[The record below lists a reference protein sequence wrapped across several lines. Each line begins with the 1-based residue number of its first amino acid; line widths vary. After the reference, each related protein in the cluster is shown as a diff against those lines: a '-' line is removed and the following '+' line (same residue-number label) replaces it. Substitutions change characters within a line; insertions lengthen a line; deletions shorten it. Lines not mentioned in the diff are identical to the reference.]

1 MKSYLKFLSRNKLY
15 TAIEAVGLAVSLA
28 FVILIGSYVVQQ
40 YEVAHESPQW
50 KRTFVL
56 GTNEFLGL
64 TYWDK
69 EELEMNIPEVDAATH
84 AAMLWQPIVREG
96 NEPLQC
102 SGMET
107 DADFFRVFPQYHL
120 VEGSLNDFVSKDDV
134 LISESLARK
143 IADQVGN
150 DVKTNGNDIQTTG
163 NDAQTTGKDAQTTGN
178 DTSVTPGLTGSLIGK
193 VINVDGTDRTI
204 KGVYADFDGTFFMP
218 YDIITHISGAWGAG
232 MERNFGSIGNYTT
245 WFRARD
251 DADAADVRAKV
262 KALLHK
268 NYDPIWGAEKVDAW
282 KVYRMDEAF
291 FITGNSNGLTRQG
304 NARMLRLLTVVVLLL
319 LLSAIFN
326 YVNLSLALTGKRAK
340 EMATRR
346 LLGADKTSILWKYI
360 GESVAFT
367 AVCFGAALLLADL
380 LVPMMN
386 SLVSTADPDEMM
398 LGMGDTSVRLSF
410 LLTSGYIVA
419 YLAGIMV
426 LGVINGLLPAVVA
439 SRYQP
444 IDVIK
449 GTLRRRN
456 KMVMSKVFIVVQ
468 NVLSVFLI
476 ALALVMEVQMRH
488 MLTRPMHAATENLY
502 YIEYSAKNYDAMKLF
517 KDKVEQ
523 LPFVTKAGVGRGIP
537 GMINM
542 TMGVKVDEVHRVDMP
557 VILCDST
564 YFKLLGLEVEEDF
577 GHPLVHSLWMSRSAF
592 NAAAVSD
599 TSTVFP
605 RRINMNGAQPEFIG
619 GVVTDF
625 PARPASEGEINPN
638 GGVIVTRAEE
648 LHYANCLLIGTTGE
662 DRSYDEAIRQAY
674 REFRMETSGV
684 EEPAW
689 RYGFVHDIHRKM
701 LAPVQRTLRLVE
713 LFAVLAVLISLLG
726 LLAMSTY
733 FADENT
739 KQIAVRK
746 VFGADVNSETRRAV
760 RSYMILVGAACLIGI
775 PPAVWASR
783 LYLERFAYR
792 IEGYGWV
799 FALAVLISL
808 AIAFGTVLWQTL
820 KAAKTNPSTEL
831 KKE

>member
-56 GTNEFLGL
+56 GSDEFLGL

-69 EELEMNIPEVDAATH
+69 EELEMNIPEVQAATR
-84 AAMLWQPIVREG
+84 AALLWQPVIQHGEQ
-96 NEPLQC
+96 PIQA
-102 SGMET
+102 SGIEA
-107 DADFFRVFPQYHL
+107 DSDFFQVFPEYHL
-120 VEGSLNDFVSKDDV
+120 IEGSLEDFVGKEDV
-134 LISESLARK
+134 LISASLARK
-143 IADQVGN
+143 MNAQVGQ
-150 DVKTNGNDIQTTG
+150 VI
-163 NDAQTTGKDAQTTGN
+163 
-178 DTSVTPGLTGSLIGK
+178 K
-193 VINVDGTDRTI
+193 VDKVDRTI
-204 KGVYADFDGTFFMP
+204 KGIYADFDGAFFMP
-218 YDIITHISGAWGAG
+218 ADIITNIANSWAAEQGKVF
-232 MERNFGSIGNYTT
+232 NSIGNYTT
-245 WFRARD
+245 WFRVRE
-251 DADAADVRAKV
+251 DADLADVQAKV

-268 NYDPIWGAEKVDAW
+268 NYDASWGAEKVDAW
-282 KVYRMDEAF
+282 KAYRMDEAF
-291 FITGNSNGLTRQG
+291 FFTGSSNGLTRTG
-304 NARMLRLLTVVVLLL
+304 NAQMLRLLTVVVLLL

-346 LLGADKTSILWKYI
+346 LLGADRTGILWKYI

-367 AVCFGAALLLADL
+367 AVSFAAALLLADL
-380 LVPMMN
+380 LAPMVN
-386 SLVSTADPDEMM
+386 SLVSTSDPDELM
-398 LGMGDTSVRLSF
+398 LGIGDTSVRLSF
-410 LLTSGYIVA
+410 MMTPGYILA
-419 YLAGIMV
+419 YLAGILV
-426 LGVINGLLPAVVA
+426 LGVINGLLPAFAA
-439 SRYQP
+439 SRYEP

-456 KMVMSKVFIVVQ
+456 KMILNKVFIVVQ

-476 ALALVMEVQMRH
+476 AMALVMEVQMRH
-488 MLTRPMHAATENLY
+488 MLTRPMHAATDNLY
-502 YIEYSAKNYDAMKLF
+502 YIEYSAQNYDAMRLF
-517 KDKVEQ
+517 KDKVER

-542 TMGVKVDEVHRVDMP
+542 TMGIKVDEEHRVDMP
-557 VILCDST
+557 VIICDST

-577 GHPLVHSLWMSRSAF
+577 GHPLTHSLWMSRSAF

-619 GVVTDF
+619 GVVTDY
-625 PARPASEGEINPN
+625 PTRPVSESSQNPN

-648 LHYANCLLIGTTGE
+648 LYFANCLLIGTTGE
-662 DRSYDEAIRQAY
+662 DKSYEDQILLAY
-674 REFRMETSGV
+674 REFRLETSGV

-689 RYGFVHDIHRKM
+689 RYGFIKDINRKQ
-701 LAPVQRTLRLVE
+701 LAPVKRTLRLVE
-713 LFAVLAVLISLLG
+713 LFAVLSVLIALLG

-746 VFGADVNSETRRAV
+746 VFGSDVSHETWRNV
-760 RSYMILVGAACLIGI
+760 RSYMVLTGIACLVGIPLAIWAA
-775 PPAVWASR
+775 R
-783 LYLERFAYR
+783 LYLQRFAYR
-792 IEGYGWV
+792 VEGYGWV
-799 FALAVLISL
+799 FIVATLISL

-820 KAAKTNPSTEL
+820 KAARTNPAIEL

>member
-56 GTNEFLGL
+56 GSNEFLGL

-69 EELEMNIPEVDAATH
+69 EELEMNIPEVESATH
-84 AAMLWQPIVREG
+84 IALLWQPVIQNG
-96 NEPLQC
+96 GEPIAA
-102 SGMET
+102 GGFET
-107 DADFFRVFPQYHL
+107 DPDFFRVFPQYRL
-120 VEGSLNDFVSKDDV
+120 VEGSLEDFVGMDDI

-143 IADQVGN
+143 
-150 DVKTNGNDIQTTG
+150 TG
-163 NDAQTTGKDAQTTGN
+163 VQ
-178 DTSVTPGLTGSLIGK
+178 IGQALK
-193 VINVDGTDRTI
+193 VDKEDRTI
-204 KGVYADFDGTFFMP
+204 KGIFADLDGAFFMP
-218 YDIITHISGAWGAG
+218 TDIITNIKRTWAAEQSKAF
-232 MERNFGSIGNYTT
+232 NSIGNYTT
-245 WFRARD
+245 WFRVRD
-251 DADAADVRAKV
+251 DADINDVQAKV
-262 KALLHK
+262 QALLHK
-268 NYDPIWGAEKVDAW
+268 NYDPTWSADKVDKWRA
-282 KVYRMDEAF
+282 YRMDEAF
-291 FITGNSNGLTRQG
+291 FFTGSSNGLTRTG
-304 NARMLRLLTVVVLLL
+304 NAQMLRLLTVVVLLL

-326 YVNLSLALTGKRAK
+326 YVNLSLALTGKRAR

-367 AVCFGAALLLADL
+367 AVCFAAALLLADL
-380 LVPMMN
+380 LVPMVN
-386 SLVSTADPDEMM
+386 ELVSSSDPDELM
-398 LGMGDTSVRLSF
+398 LGFDSSVKLSF
-410 LLTSGYIVA
+410 MFTPGYILA
-419 YLAGIMV
+419 YLAGILV
-426 LGVINGLLPAVVA
+426 LGVVNGLLPAFAA

-456 KMVMSKVFIVVQ
+456 KMVLSKVFIVVQ

-488 MLTRPMHAATENLY
+488 MLTRPTHAAIDNRY
-502 YIEYSAKNYDAMKLF
+502 YMEYSAQDLDHMKLF

-523 LPFVTKAGVGRGIP
+523 LPFVTEAGVGRGIP
-537 GMINM
+537 GLINM
-542 TMGVKVDEVHRVDMP
+542 TMGIKVDEEHHVDMP
-557 VILCDST
+557 VIVCDST
-564 YFKLLGLEVEEDF
+564 YFRLLGLEVEEDF

-619 GVVTDF
+619 GIVADF
-625 PARPASEGEINPN
+625 PSRPASESNQNPN

-648 LHYANCLLIGTTGE
+648 LRYSNCLLIGTTGE
-662 DRSYDEAIRQAY
+662 DKSFEEQILRAY
-674 REFRMETSGV
+674 REFRLETSGV
-684 EEPAW
+684 EDPAW
-689 RYGFVHDIHRKM
+689 RYGFIRDINRKQ
-701 LAPVQRTLRLVE
+701 LAPVRRTLRLVE
-713 LFAVLAVLISLLG
+713 LFAALAVLISLLG

-746 VFGADVNSETRRAV
+746 VFGSDVTQETWRTV
-760 RSYMILVGAACLIGI
+760 RSYMFLVGGACLVGI
-775 PPAVWASR
+775 PLAVWAAR

-799 FALAVLISL
+799 FALAVVISFG
-808 AIAFGTVLWQTL
+808 IAFATVLWQTL
-820 KAAKTNPSTEL
+820 KAARTNPATEL

>member
-1 MKSYLKFLSRNKLY
+1 MTKRSSMKSYLKFLSRNKLY

-40 YEVAHESPQW
+40 YEVAHESPRW

-69 EELEMNIPEVDAATH
+69 EELEMSIPEVEAATH
-84 AAMLWQPIVREG
+84 MTLLWHPVIQNGDQSILV
-96 NEPLQC
+96 
-102 SGMET
+102 SGIEA
-107 DADFFRVFPQYHL
+107 DADFFRVFPEYHL
-120 VEGSLNDFVSKDDV
+120 LEGSLDDFVGKDDI
-134 LISESLARK
+134 LISESLSRK
-143 IADQVGN
+143 IAGQAGNDVQVGN
-150 DVKTNGNDIQTTG
+150 GTPVS
-163 NDAQTTGKDAQTTGN
+163 
-178 DTSVTPGLTGSLIGK
+178 TSAVTPGLTGSLIGQVIQVDK
-193 VINVDGTDRTI
+193 VDRTI
-204 KGVYADFDGTFFMP
+204 KGIYADFDEAFFMP
-218 YDIITHISGAWGAG
+218 ADIITNITATWAAG
-232 MERNFGSIGNYTT
+232 QSKKFNSIGNYTT
-245 WFRARD
+245 WFRVRE
-251 DADAADVRAKV
+251 DADLADVQAKV
-262 KALLHK
+262 QALLHK
-268 NYDPIWGAEKVDAW
+268 NYDASWSAEKVDKWHA
-282 KVYRMDEAF
+282 YRMDEAF
-291 FITGNSNGLTRQG
+291 FFTGSSNGLTRTG
-304 NARMLRLLTVVVLLL
+304 NAQMLRLLTVVVLLL
-319 LLSAIFN
+319 LLSAVFN

-346 LLGADKTSILWKYI
+346 LLGADKAGILWKYI

-367 AVCFGAALLLADL
+367 AVCFAAALLLADL

-398 LGMGDTSVRLSF
+398 MGLGDTSVRLSF
-410 LLTSGYIVA
+410 LLTPGYILA
-419 YLAGIMV
+419 YLAGILV
-426 LGVINGLLPAVVA
+426 LGVINGLLPAFAA

-456 KMVMSKVFIVVQ
+456 KMVLSKVFIVVQ

-476 ALALVMEVQMRH
+476 AFALVMELQMRH
-488 MLTRPMHAATENLY
+488 MLTRPMHAASDNLFH
-502 YIEYSAKNYDAMKLF
+502 IEYSAQDYDAMKLF

-542 TMGVKVDEVHRVDMP
+542 TVGIKVDEEHHVDMP

-564 YFKLLGLEVEEDF
+564 YFQLLGLEVEEDF

-605 RRINMNGAQPEFIG
+605 RRINVNGAQPEFIG
-619 GVVTDF
+619 GVVADYPT
-625 PARPASEGEINPN
+625 RPASESVQNPN
-638 GGVIVTRAEE
+638 GGVIVTRVEE
-648 LHYANCLLIGTTGE
+648 LQYANCLLIGTTGE
-662 DRSYDEAIRQAY
+662 DKSYEDQILQAY
-674 REFRMETSGV
+674 REFRLETSGV

-689 RYGFVHDIHRKM
+689 RYGFVKDINRKQ

-746 VFGADVNSETRRAV
+746 VFGSDVFQETRRTV
-760 RSYMILVGAACLIGI
+760 RSYMALVGVACLIGI
-775 PPAVWASR
+775 PLAVWAAR

-799 FALAVLISL
+799 FVVAVVISL

-820 KAAKTNPSTEL
+820 KAAKTNPATEL

>member
-1 MKSYLKFLSRNKLY
+1 MKSYLKFLSRNKMY

-56 GTNEFLGL
+56 GTDEFLGL

-69 EELEMNIPEVDAATH
+69 EELEMNVPEVEAATH
-84 AAMLWQPIVREG
+84 IALLWQPVIQNGE
-96 NEPLQC
+96 ESIAA
-102 SGMET
+102 SGFEA
-107 DADFFRVFPQYHL
+107 DADFFKVFPEYRL
-120 VEGSLNDFVSKDDV
+120 LEGSLEDFVGKDDV

-143 IADQVGN
+143 VGAQVG
-150 DVKTNGNDIQTTG
+150 QTIKL
-163 NDAQTTGKDAQTTGN
+163 DKE
-178 DTSVTPGLTGSLIGK
+178 
-193 VINVDGTDRTI
+193 DRTI
-204 KGVYADFDGTFFMP
+204 KGIFADFDGSAFFMP
-218 YDIITHISGAWGAG
+218 ADLITNITATWAAEQSKG
-232 MERNFGSIGNYTT
+232 FGSIGNYTT
-245 WFRARD
+245 WFRVRD
-251 DADAADVRAKV
+251 DADLPDVQAKV
-262 KALLHK
+262 QALLHK
-268 NYDPIWGAEKVDAW
+268 NYDPTWSAERVDKWQA
-282 KVYRMDEAF
+282 YRMDEAF
-291 FITGNSNGLTRQG
+291 FFTGSSNGLTRTGSGQ
-304 NARMLRLLTVVVLLL
+304 MLRLLTVVVLLL

-326 YVNLSLALTGKRAK
+326 YVNLSLALTGKRSK

-346 LLGADKTSILWKYI
+346 LLGADKTTILWKYI

-367 AVCFGAALLLADL
+367 AVCFAAALVLAYLLA
-380 LVPMMN
+380 PMMN
-386 SLVSTADPDEMM
+386 SLVSTSDPDEMM
-398 LGMGDTSVRLSF
+398 LGIGDTSVRLSF
-410 LLTSGYIVA
+410 LLTPGYILA
-419 YLAGIMV
+419 YLAGILV
-426 LGVINGLLPAVVA
+426 LGAVNGLLPAFAA

-444 IDVIK
+444 INVIK

-456 KMVMSKVFIVVQ
+456 KMVLSKVFIVVQ

-488 MLTRPMHAATENLY
+488 MLTRPMHSAIDNRY
-502 YIEYSAKNYDAMKLF
+502 YIEYSAQDLDQMKLF
-517 KDKVEQ
+517 RDKVEQ
-523 LPFVTKAGVGRGIP
+523 LPFVTGVGVGRGIP

-542 TMGVKVDEVHRVDMP
+542 KMGIKVDEEHHVDMP

-564 YFKLLGLEVEEDF
+564 YFQLLGLEVEEDF

-605 RRINMNGAQPEFIG
+605 RRISMNGARPEFIG
-619 GVVTDF
+619 GIVTDY
-625 PARPASEGEINPN
+625 PTRPASEASLNPN

-648 LHYANCLLIGTTGE
+648 LNYSNCLLIGTTGE
-662 DRSYDEAIRQAY
+662 DKAYEKQILQAY
-674 REFRMETSGV
+674 REFRLETSGI

-689 RYGFVHDIHRKM
+689 RYGFIRDINLKQ
-701 LAPVQRTLRLVE
+701 LAPVSRTLRLVE

-746 VFGADVNSETRRAV
+746 VFGADVAQETWRAV
-760 RSYMILVGAACLIGI
+760 RSYMVLTGIACLTGI
-775 PPAVWASR
+775 PLAIRAAQV
-783 LYLERFAYR
+783 YLERFAYR

-799 FALAVLISL
+799 FVLAAVLSL
-808 AIAFGTVLWQTL
+808 AIAFASILWQTL
-820 KAAKTNPSTEL
+820 KAAKTHPAVAL

>member
-1 MKSYLKFLSRNKLY
+1 MRSYLKFLSRNKLY

-40 YEVAHESPQW
+40 YQVAHESPDW

-56 GTNEFLGL
+56 GNDEFLGL

-69 EELEMNIPEVDAATH
+69 EELEMNIPEVLAATH
-84 AAMLWQPIVREG
+84 AALLWQPV
-96 NEPLQC
+96 LQIGEQFIQA

-107 DADFFRVFPQYHL
+107 DADFFRVFPQYRL
-120 VEGSLNDFVSKDDV
+120 LEGGLEDFVGKDDI
-134 LISESLARK
+134 LLSESLARK
-143 IADQVGN
+143 ISARIGQTLRVD
-150 DVKTNGNDIQTTG
+150 KTDYVVRGI
-163 NDAQTTGKDAQTTGN
+163 
-178 DTSVTPGLTGSLIGK
+178 
-193 VINVDGTDRTI
+193 
-204 KGVYADFDGTFFMP
+204 YADFDKTFFMP
-218 YDIITHISGAWGAG
+218 ADLITNIAATWAAG
-232 MERNFGSIGNYTT
+232 QSKEFNSIGNYTT
-245 WFRARD
+245 WFRVRE
-251 DADAADVRAKV
+251 DADLAETHAKV

-268 NYDPIWGAEKVDAW
+268 NYDSSWGAEEVDTW
-282 KVYRMDEAF
+282 RTYRMDEAF
-291 FITGNSNGLTRQG
+291 FITGNGNGLIRQG
-304 NARMLRLLTVVVLLL
+304 NAQMLRLLTLVVLLL

-346 LLGADKTSILWKYI
+346 LLGADKAGILWKYI

-367 AVCFGAALLLADL
+367 AVCFAAALLLADL
-380 LVPMMN
+380 LAPLVN
-386 SLVSTADPDEMM
+386 NLVSTADPDELM
-398 LGMGDTSVRLSF
+398 LGIGNTSVPLS
-410 LLTSGYIVA
+410 LMVTPGYVVA
-419 YLAGIMV
+419 YLAGILV
-426 LGVINGLLPAVVA
+426 LGVVNGLIPAVTA

-456 KMVMSKVFIVVQ
+456 KMVLSKVFIVVQ

-476 ALALVMEVQMRH
+476 ALALVMELQMRH
-488 MLTRPMHAATENLY
+488 MLNRPMHAAVDNRY
-502 YIEYSAKNYDAMKLF
+502 YIEYSAQNYDAMKLF
-517 KDKVEQ
+517 KDKVER
-523 LPFVTKAGVGRGIP
+523 LPFVTKVGVGRGTP

-542 TMGVKVDEVHRVDMP
+542 TMGIRVDEEHQVNMP

-564 YFKLLGLEVEEDF
+564 YFQLLGLEVEEDF

-599 TSTVFP
+599 TSTAFP
-605 RRINMNGAQPEFIG
+605 RRINMNGARPEFIG
-619 GVVTDF
+619 GVVTDY
-625 PARPASEGEINPN
+625 PTRPASESNQNPN
-638 GGVIVTRAEE
+638 GGVIVTRVEE
-648 LHYANCLLIGTTGE
+648 LNWANSLLIGTTGE
-662 DRSYDEAIRQAY
+662 DKSYDEAIRQAY
-674 REFRMETSGV
+674 REFRLETSGA

-689 RYGFVHDIHRKM
+689 RYGFIRDINRKQ
-701 LAPVQRTLRLVE
+701 LAPVRRTLSLVE
-713 LFAVLAVLISLLG
+713 IFAALAVLISLLG

-746 VFGADVNSETRRAV
+746 VFGSDVSKETRRTV
-760 RSYMILVGAACLIGI
+760 RSYMLLVGVACLIGI
-775 PPAVWASR
+775 PLAVWAAR
-783 LYLERFAYR
+783 LYLERFSYR

-799 FALAVLISL
+799 FALAAAISL

-820 KAAKTNPSTEL
+820 KAAKTNPAIEL

>member
-56 GTNEFLGL
+56 GTSEYLGL

-69 EELEMNIPEVDAATH
+69 EELEMNIPEVHATTH
-84 AAMLWQPIVREG
+84 VAMLWQPLIRQG
-96 NEPLQC
+96 DQLLQC
-102 SGMET
+102 SGMEA
-107 DADFFRVFPQYHL
+107 DADFFKVFPQYHL
-120 VEGSLNDFVSKDDV
+120 VEGSADDFVGKEDI

-143 IADQVGN
+143 L
-150 DVKTNGNDIQTTG
+150 
-163 NDAQTTGKDAQTTGN
+163 
-178 DTSVTPGLTGSLIGK
+178 SVDGDNLIGK
-193 VINVDGTDRTI
+193 VINVDQSNRII
-204 KGVYADFDGTFFMP
+204 KGVFADFDSTFFMP
-218 YDIITHISGAWGAG
+218 YDIMTHISGTWAAKG
-232 MERNFGSIGNYTT
+232 ERNFGSIGNYTT
-245 WFRARD
+245 WFRVRE
-251 DADAADVRAKV
+251 DADPAEVRAKV

-268 NYDPIWGAEKVDAW
+268 NYDAIWSGERVDSW
-282 KVYRMDEAF
+282 KAYRMDEAF

-304 NARMLRLLTVVVLLL
+304 NAQMLKLLTVVVLLL

-346 LLGADKTSILWKYI
+346 LLGADKTGILWKYI

-380 LVPMMN
+380 LAPMMN

-410 LLTSGYIVA
+410 MMTPGYILA
-419 YLAGIMV
+419 YIAGILL
-426 LGVINGLLPAVVA
+426 LGVVNGLLPAIVA

-456 KMVMSKVFIVVQ
+456 KMVLSKVFIVVQ

-488 MLTRPMHAATENLY
+488 MLTRPMHAASENRY
-502 YIEYSAKNYDAMKLF
+502 YIEYSAQNYDMMKLF

-537 GMINM
+537 GLINM
-542 TMGVKVDEVHRVDMP
+542 TMGIKVDEEHHVDMP

-605 RRINMNGAQPEFIG
+605 RRIDMNGARPEFIG

-625 PARPASEGEINPN
+625 PARPASESSQNPN

-648 LHYANCLLIGTTGE
+648 LRYANCMLIGTTGE
-662 DRSYDEAIRQAY
+662 DESYEKAIRQAY
-674 REFRMETSGV
+674 REYRLETAGV

-689 RYGFVHDIHRKM
+689 RYGFVRDINEKM
-701 LAPVQRTLRLVE
+701 LAPVKRTLRLVE

-739 KQIAVRK
+739 RQIAVRK
-746 VFGADVNSETRRAV
+746 VFGSDVSHETWRNV
-760 RSYMILVGAACLIGI
+760 RSYMLLVGVACLIGI
-775 PPAVWASR
+775 PLAVWAAR

-799 FALAVLISL
+799 FVVAVIISL

-820 KAAKTNPSTEL
+820 KAARTNPATEL